1 MKYEYNMGKRFR
13 DVMPLACIFRLTV
26 YLYNVHALHKLWFI
40 LVEFNFYIYTC
51 GFDMPINIQG
61 K

>member
-13 DVMPLACIFRLTV
+13 DVMPLACIFMLTV

-40 LVEFNFYIYTC
+40 LVEFNLHLYLWIWYA
-51 GFDMPINIQG
+51 N
-61 K
+61 